1 MHSSKPSFSV
11 MVRAMA
17 NYQANGMQV
26 LGLRKVVRTMKRL
39 GVESQDLKKAFT
51 RIGARALS
59 TANAG
64 TPVRSGALK
73 GTNKQSKRQNS
84 VYLYSGAARA
94 PYAIYPHYGTRFQQG
109 QFYLS
114 NVVKTDGPW
123 AVREVEKEMDKLIK
137 DLGLV

>member
-1 MHSSKPSFSV
+1 
-11 MVRAMA
+11 MA
-17 NYQANGMQV
+17 NYQQNGIQV
-26 LGLRKVVRTMKRL
+26 LGLKKVVRTMKKL
-39 GVESQDLKKAFT
+39 GVESQDLKDAFQ

-73 GTNKQSKRQNS
+73 GSNKQSKRQNS
-84 VYLYSGAARA
+84 VYLYSGSARA

-109 QFYLS
+109 QFYLT
-114 NVVKTDGPW
+114 NVVKQDGPW
-123 AVREVEKEMDKLIK
+123 AAQQVEREMDKLIK